1 MHALEEIFPPGGS
14 VERAD
19 DVHGRGFAR
28 PRRSH
33 DGDEFALMDRE
44 INAVKRCKSRLP
56 GAVALPDAAEFNK
69 RDIRH
74 SSTPRPD
81 HQDF

>member
-19 DVHGRGFAR
+19 NVHGGGFAR
-28 PRRSH
+28 TRRPH
-33 DGDEFALMDRE
+33 DGDEFTLMNRE
-44 INAVKRCKSRLP
+44 INAVKRRKSRLP

-69 RDIRH
+69 RNIRH
-74 SSTPRPD
+74 S
-81 HQDF
+81 